1 MKKETLTHKIV
12 RLAIFLAL
20 GIVLNIVE
28 SMIPIPIPIPGIRLG
43 LANTMGLIVL
53 FFYSPKEYIAIGFLR
68 VFFVALLRT
77 GLGSISSLVSFSGW
91 LMSTLITLL
100 IYSMKK
106 ASIYGLSVVSA
117 LFHQVGQ
124 LIMIMVLYESISI
137 INYLPILLV
146 TGAVS
151 GVLVALISERVL
163 RLLSRIFRVKIVE
176 KENFK
181 NTKLYNNSVK
191 RYIFVK
197 R

>member
-1 MKKETLTHKIV
+1 MKRETLTHKIV

-20 GIVLNIVE
+20 GIVLNIIE
-28 SMIPIPIPIPGIRLG
+28 SMIPIPIPIPGVRLG

-53 FFYSPKEYIAIGFLR
+53 FFYSPKDYVAIGFLR

-91 LMSTLITLL
+91 FISSIISLL
-100 IYSMKK
+100 IYSLKK
-106 ASIYGLSVVSA
+106 ASIYGLSVTSA

-124 LIMIMVLYESISI
+124 LIMIMILYESVSI
-137 INYLPILLV
+137 INYLPVLLV
-146 TGAVS
+146 TGAIS

-163 RLLSRIFRVKIVE
+163 RLLSRIFKVKIIE
-176 KENFK
+176 KENLK
-181 NTKLYNNSVK
+181 NTKLHNNSVK

>member
-20 GIVLNIVE
+20 GIVLNIIE
-28 SMIPIPIPIPGIRLG
+28 SMIPIPIPIPGVRLG

-91 LMSTLITLL
+91 FISSLITLL
-100 IYSMKK
+100 IYFLRK
-106 ASIYGLSVVSA
+106 ASIYGLSVTSA

-124 LIMIMVLYESISI
+124 LCMIMILYESISI
-137 INYLPILLV
+137 INYLPVLLI
-146 TGAVS
+146 TGAIS

-163 RLLSRIFRVKIVE
+163 RLLSRIFRVKVE
-176 KENFK
+176 ENKEIKKLEND
-181 NTKLYNNSVK
+181 TK
-191 RYIFVK
+191 
-197 R
+197 